1 MGAKSDMVAMGTLV
15 AVLAVTALTIFV
27 WIANTGW
34 ADHTGIV
41 TAVIFVVLTG
51 AQSVVGFVWWKSAAR
66 NLPKSVDSPETDRLT
81 ELTTI
86 SAKPNNV

>member
-1 MGAKSDMVAMGTLV
+1 MGAKSDIVAMGTLV
-15 AVLAVTALTIFV
+15 GVLAVTALTIFV

-51 AQSVVGFVWWKSAAR
+51 VQSLVGFIWWKTTR

-81 ELTTI
+81 ELATI
-86 SAKPNNV
+86 SAKPKV